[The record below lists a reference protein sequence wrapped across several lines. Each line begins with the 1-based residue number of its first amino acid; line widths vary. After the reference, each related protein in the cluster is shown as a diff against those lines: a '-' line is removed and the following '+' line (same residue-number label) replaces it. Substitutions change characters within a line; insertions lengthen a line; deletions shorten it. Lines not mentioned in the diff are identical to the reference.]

1 MAVKKN
7 IYPILEFDPDSSEV
21 IKPDHSIEDLQLP
34 EKCVYPFLGDIIDS
48 FAISHGAVCVERLQT
63 ITKDYPIYVVEYK
76 GEEIT
81 LCQAP
86 LGAPAAAQILDS
98 LIACGVK
105 KIVST
110 GSCGALTDL
119 PENAF
124 MIPIKALR
132 AEGTSYHYL
141 QPSRYVE
148 PDPEIIHSIKKV
160 LAKNQIPYKECM
172 TWTTDGFFRET
183 KDMVEYRK
191 KEGCSVV
198 EMECSALAA
207 CAKRRGAQFG
217 QLLFTADTLADSSNY
232 DARDWG
238 ESSYEKAL
246 SLLFEIALEM

>member
-1 MAVKKN
+1 M
-7 IYPILEFDPDSSEV
+7 
-21 IKPDHSIEDLQLP
+21 
-34 EKCVYPFLGDIIDS
+34 
-48 FAISHGAVCVERLQT
+48 
-63 ITKDYPIYVVEYK
+63 VEYK

-148 PDPEIIHSIKKV
+148 PDPEIINSIKKV

-238 ESSYEKAL
+238 ASSYEKAL